1 MPPST
6 RRRNDPDDDEPDR
19 RGRGGSPS
27 PLAMLVPAGVLLGLI
42 AAAILLARTISSKQ
56 VEQAA
61 ATAAAAEEKPKE
73 PEKKYFTTV
82 PDEKPPEPRGGSGH
96 APSNKPRAPEGLAE
110 SNPDWA
116 KALELARVADELF
129 AEASQAKAADD
140 HETFQLKGKAAKES
154 YDKAIEI
161 TAVWEEEL
169 LDKYGDRDPQVRA
182 IQNTRTRWTDRL
194 RVLHK
199 TTSR

>member
-1 MPPST
+1 MATSA
-6 RRRNDPDDDEPDR
+6 RKRNDADDEELDR
-19 RGRGGSPS
+19 RGRGRQPS
-27 PLAMLVPAGVLLGLI
+27 PMAMLLPAALLLGLI
-42 AAAILLARTISSKQ
+42 AAAIILARSISSKQ
-56 VEQAA
+56 VDQAA
-61 ATAAAAEEKPKE
+61 TAAEEKPKE
-73 PEKKYFTTV
+73 PEKKYFTSV
-82 PDEKPPEPRGGSGH
+82 PPEKPPEPRGGVGS
-96 APSNKPRAPEGLAE
+96 APSTKPRAPEGLAE

-116 KALELARVADELF
+116 KACELAKVADDLF
-129 AEASQAKAADD
+129 AEAQQAKATDD

-154 YDKAIEI
+154 YDKAIEM

-182 IQNTRTRWTDRL
+182 IQSTRTRWTDRL